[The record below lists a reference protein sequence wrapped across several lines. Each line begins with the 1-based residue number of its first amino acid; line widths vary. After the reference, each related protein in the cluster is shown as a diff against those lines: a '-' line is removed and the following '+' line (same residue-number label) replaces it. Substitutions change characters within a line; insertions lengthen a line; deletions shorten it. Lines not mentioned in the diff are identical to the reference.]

1 MSTNKT
7 KQPIEKP
14 STTILQSNNF
24 YNQLQ
29 ELPSIPFKT
38 KVLRGSMSLE
48 QTKRNKIRRELL
60 HGLGN
65 FLNQHL
71 YKVAGIYEVEEGIAI
86 EVAHPDAEKCGVG
99 EGYITFIVGLSVQSL
114 EYSAFENSELF
125 REETNTPD
133 LEVPKQ

>member
-1 MSTNKT
+1 MSTKKPTTNSN
-7 KQPIEKP
+7 P
-14 STTILQSNNF
+14 STTILTSNNF

-29 ELPSIPFKT
+29 ELPTVPFKT

-48 QTKRNKIRRELL
+48 QTKRNKVRRELL

-65 FLNQHL
+65 FLNQYL
-71 YKVAGIYEVEEGIAI
+71 YKVAGVYEVEEGIAI

-133 LEVPKQ
+133 LEIPKN

>member
-1 MSTNKT
+1 MNTKKPTATTN
-7 KQPIEKP
+7 QP
-14 STTILQSNNF
+14 TTILASNNF
-24 YNQLQ
+24 YDQLQ
-29 ELPSIPFKT
+29 ELPTVPFKT

-48 QTKRNKIRRELL
+48 QTKRNKVRRELL

-65 FLNQHL
+65 FLNQYL
-71 YKVAGIYEVEEGIAI
+71 YKVAGVYEVEEGIAI

-125 REETNTPD
+125 REETGTPD
-133 LEVPKQ
+133 LEVPQP

>member
-1 MSTNKT
+1 MTT
-7 KQPIEKP
+7 KKP
-14 STTILQSNNF
+14 TTTETKSTTILQSNNF

-48 QTKRNKIRRELL
+48 QTKRNKVRRELL

-71 YKVAGIYEVEEGIAI
+71 YKVAGVYEVEEGIAI

-133 LEVPKQ
+133 LEVPKN

>member
-1 MSTNKT
+1 MSTK
-7 KQPIEKP
+7 KP
-14 STTILQSNNF
+14 TTNQTNQTTILTSNNF
-24 YNQLQ
+24 YHQLQ

-48 QTKRNKIRRELL
+48 QTKRNKVRRELL

-71 YKVAGIYEVEEGIAI
+71 YKVAGVYEVEEGIAI

-125 REETNTPD
+125 REETGTAD
-133 LEVPKQ
+133 LEVPKP